1 MDYLEEY
8 TKYII
13 ESAKSAQALQE
24 ASIKLETTTAELRRM
39 KIDILKNGSRKDKIN
54 LLIEERLQALEN
66 EEKSYMENLKNQV
79 LRAEQELREYE
90 RFRN

>member
-1 MDYLEEY
+1 MDYFENY
-8 TKYII
+8 MKHVI
-13 ESAKSAQALQE
+13 ESAKSSEELRQ

>member
-1 MDYLEEY
+1 MDYFENY
-8 TKYII
+8 MKHVI
-13 ESAKSAQALQE
+13 ESAKSSEELRQ

-66 EEKSYMENLKNQV
+66 EEKSYMENLKNQL

-90 RFRN
+90 MD